1 MKMLS
6 GKLPNT
12 YFRLHINFDSRKL
25 TLAEHNRDRAEDK
38 ASRAE
43 DKIKGL
49 QEELGLVNK
58 TINTLTV
65 NGDRAADMEDD
76 IQEQIRE
83 MKKK

>member
-6 GKLPNT
+6 GKVPNT

-65 NGDRAADMEDD
+65 NGDKAADMEDD

>member
-25 TLAEHNRDRAEDK
+25 TLAEHNRDRVEDK

>member
-1 MKMLS
+1 ML
-6 GKLPNT
+6 
-12 YFRLHINFDSRKL
+12 SRKL

-38 ASRAE
+38 ALRAE

-49 QEELGLVNK
+49 KEELGLVNK

-65 NGDRAADMEDD
+65 NGDKAADKEDD

-83 MKKK
+83 MKKRW